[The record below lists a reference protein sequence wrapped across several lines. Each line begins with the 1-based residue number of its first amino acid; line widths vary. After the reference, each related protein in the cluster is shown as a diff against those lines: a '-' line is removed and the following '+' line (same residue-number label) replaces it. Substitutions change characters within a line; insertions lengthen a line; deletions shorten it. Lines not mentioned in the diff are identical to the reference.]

1 MSTVGGVSQQ
11 RGAESMA
18 AEPVP
23 TQNATSVVARPVPRW
38 LDRILTLLKW
48 GLVVEFGGAG
58 GAKLAGLPAM
68 VALFAA
74 IGFGQW
80 FRYATGLWEIT
91 GAILLVLPRTTTLG
105 ALALSALMLGAAGSE
120 MLILHR
126 APVSSLG
133 TLVLLLV
140 LLWSRVK
147 RGA

>member
-1 MSTVGGVSQQ
+1 MSALGRLSQQ
-11 RGAESMA
+11 ARGAESVA
-18 AEPVP
+18 AESLS
-23 TQNATSVVARPVPRW
+23 TRDAAHVVAQAKPWWV
-38 LDRILTLLKW
+38 DRILTLLKW

-80 FRYATGLWEIT
+80 FRYATGLWEIA
-91 GAILLVLPRTTTLG
+91 GALLLILPRTTTLG

-126 APVSSLG
+126 APISSVG

-147 RGA
+147 R